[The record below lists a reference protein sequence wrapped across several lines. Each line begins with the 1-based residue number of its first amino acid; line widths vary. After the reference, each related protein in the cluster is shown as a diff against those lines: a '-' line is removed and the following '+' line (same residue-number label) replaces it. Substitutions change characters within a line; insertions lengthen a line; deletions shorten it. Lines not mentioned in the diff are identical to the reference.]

1 MIQTILPDNKMT
13 IALVCLLIV
22 VFVMLII
29 TDYNYTKT
37 KDRLF
42 NLLREK
48 EDTNVDKMKILLEE
62 NAVNKIDEV
71 LDTYINNA
79 AVIYQV
85 LEIAKSQKEYLNNED
100 IERMIAYITTMV
112 QKNMTKESVALLSLT
127 HVIDNDN
134 DLNDL
139 IKLRTKLYVLNFS
152 IGFNELKE

>member
-1 MIQTILPDNKMT
+1 MTQTILPDNKMT

-42 NLLREK
+42 DLLREK
-48 EDTNVDKMKILLEE
+48 EDVNVDKMKILLEE

-79 AVIYQV
+79 AAIYQV